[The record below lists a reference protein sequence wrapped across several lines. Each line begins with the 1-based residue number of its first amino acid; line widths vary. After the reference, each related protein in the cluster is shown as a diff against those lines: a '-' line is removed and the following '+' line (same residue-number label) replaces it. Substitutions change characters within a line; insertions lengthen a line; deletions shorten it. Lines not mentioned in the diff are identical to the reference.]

1 LPQSGEHE
9 GVQSPGHIGLAL
21 LFAAPAW
28 LVFHGLK
35 TNLAFAGLAAST
47 GMYPDVDLVLMR
59 YLFVEHHGLTH
70 GVFFLVAS
78 ALVVG
83 AVVTGAYL
91 AVRDGTATSPSSTRV
106 YAFVAVALFVGMLA
120 HLVGDV
126 LTSPD
131 IAPPV
136 KPLWPVVK
144 EPIVL
149 DAAFVKSNLWNL
161 GPLALGLVTQT
172 GLGIKEYLAR

>member
-1 LPQSGEHE
+1 M
-9 GVQSPGHIGLAL
+9 QSPGHIGLAL

-35 TNLAFAGLAAST
+35 TNFAFAGLAASM
-47 GMYPDVDLVLMR
+47 GMYPDVDLVLVK
-59 YLFVEHHGLTH
+59 YLFIEHHGLTH
-70 GVFFLVAS
+70 GVFFLLAS
-78 ALVVG
+78 ALVIG

-91 AVRDGTATSPSSTRV
+91 AVRDGTTPSSLRV
-106 YAFVAVALFVGMLA
+106 YAFVAVALFVGMMA

-161 GPLALGLVTQT
+161 GPLALGIAVQT
-172 GLGIKEYLAR
+172 GFGIREYLDR